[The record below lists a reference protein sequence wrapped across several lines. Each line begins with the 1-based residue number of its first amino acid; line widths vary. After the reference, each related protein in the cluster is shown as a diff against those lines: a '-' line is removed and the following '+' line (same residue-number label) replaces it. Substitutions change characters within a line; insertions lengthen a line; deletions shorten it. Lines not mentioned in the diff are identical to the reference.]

1 MNQQTNS
8 GYFKAISVLFT
19 ALLAGQVI
27 FLGFAVVLVF
37 TGSFKSTMPQAEN
50 IFFILA
56 PLLIIAGR
64 ISGTTI
70 YKKKLQQALN
80 THTLAEKLNLY
91 RSAFITRCALLE
103 GPVMFAIIT
112 FLLTNRLIFLAF
124 AAGGLVLFRLL
135 KPTKEKIVRSL
146 QLSQDDIE

>member
-1 MNQQTNS
+1 MNQQTNT

-50 IFFILA
+50 IFFILV
-56 PLLIIAGR
+56 PFLIIAGR

-70 YKKKLQQALN
+70 YKKKLQQALDAP
-80 THTLAEKLNLY
+80 TLAEKLNLY
-91 RSAFITRCALLE
+91 RSTFITRCALLE

-112 FLLTNRLIFLAF
+112 FLLTNRVELLLF
-124 AAGGLVLFRLL
+124 AAGGLFLFYRL
-135 KPTKEKIVRSL
+135 KPVLEKVAGEL
-146 QLSQDDIE
+146 QIAPGDIG